1 MNNISFFLFG
11 QYPDGPVGG
20 LAINI
25 IVAVVTF
32 VIGFILAIG
41 LTSARLSGNRILRFA
56 AAGYVNVIRSTP
68 LLMLVFWFYFL
79 MPVFF
84 NLQLDVIWSAVIAL
98 SIYASAYLCEILRAG
113 VLSVHKT
120 QHEAALS
127 TGLTNIQSLSHIV
140 FPQAFKKMIP
150 CLFSFLIS
158 LFKDTSVL
166 YIVGVVDLMQVG
178 VIAAERQPD
187 HILQAYLVIA
197 MGFFTVCYGL
207 SLLSRHF
214 ERTYGMLHCHACVPE
229 DEQNEELDKLQGEI
243 GNPVAVRST

>member
-1 MNNISFFLFG
+1 VNSINFFLFG
-11 QYPDGPVGG
+11 QYPNGPIGG

-25 IVAVVTF
+25 LIALVTF
-32 VIGFILAIG
+32 AIGFVLAIILAN
-41 LTSARLSGNRILRFA
+41 ARLSSYRALRVI
-56 AAGYVNVIRSTP
+56 AGSYVNLVRSTP

-79 MPVFF
+79 IPMFF
-84 NLQLDVIWSAVIAL
+84 EMSLDVIWSAVIAL

-113 VLSVHKT
+113 VLSVHRN

-127 TGLTNIQSLSHIV
+127 TGLTKIQSMSHIV

-150 CLFSFLIS
+150 CLFSFFIS

-166 YIVGVVDLMQVG
+166 YILGVVDLMQVG

-187 HILQAYLVIA
+187 HIFQSYIIIA
-197 MGFFTVCYGL
+197 IGFFIVCYGL

-214 ERTYGMLHCHACVPE
+214 EKNYGMLHCHACVPT
-229 DEQNEELDKLQGEI
+229 DEQSDELEKLQGEI
-243 GNPVAVRST
+243 GNPVAVRSS